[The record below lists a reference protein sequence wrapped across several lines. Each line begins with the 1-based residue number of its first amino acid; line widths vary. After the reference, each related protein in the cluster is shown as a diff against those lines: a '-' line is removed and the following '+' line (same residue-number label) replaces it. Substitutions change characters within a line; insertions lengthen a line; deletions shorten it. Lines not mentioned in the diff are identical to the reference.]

1 MATSTRLRA
10 DDEIKKARTRALT
23 YLRREAVAH
32 RQRSLDEAAEA
43 LRRARTVTDAS
54 SPSAALANVILDH
67 AEDVTTPVLAGLGL
81 TPPMD
86 LTTTNDSRAR
96 AHTDYQK
103 IFVAMPLGDFPKDYP
118 PPSEVKRLV
127 SITKGL
133 IYHEAGH
140 LLYSIPFEHLA
151 RSAAQQGSP
160 MPREFTNTKFH
171 NGIGRFAWVQNVLE
185 DQRME
190 CAMVRL
196 SPVFENHFRV
206 TASYMILQP
215 AIARGRAAMM
225 WPYLCG
231 RTYLPKDLL
240 FTLRSDALAQATS
253 LGLRDV
259 FYAIEAGVRAY
270 KRAVTDRELF
280 EAVVTTTD
288 AFMKWFDEPEDMRV
302 STIDTHR
309 DPGNDS
315 NGATRRSLTESATDD
330 TTDDDDGSGTPS
342 ATPST
347 GVASAQHLR
356 DLVAATAKESVDK
369 SVSQTQVNDMVTTLN
384 VALGR
389 GLARDLTTTPMT
401 PEQRR
406 AAHEVKASMLDVLEP
421 LMTRVEPGW
430 TFRLEEGVL
439 DPVTFALR
447 SPGDTD
453 YWSDVQDEAQPGH
466 DFAVSLVLDVSYSMS
481 EQITELSVTAIRV
494 RLACEQLGI
503 PCTVTTFADSA
514 SLVVDAFDPTEEVT
528 VSCQG
533 GTQPLTAL
541 EDLTNQRHGKA
552 GHLVVVFTDGEWTG
566 VPSMGPFRDPGAT
579 YLGVSL
585 GERARQTLLDRHFDS
600 VASIDRARDL
610 AIPVRRLLVTMA
622 DQ

>member
-1 MATSTRLRA
+1 MATATRLRA

-23 YLRREAVAH
+23 YLRREATAN
-32 RQRSLDEAAEA
+32 RQRALDEAAEA
-43 LRRARTVTDAS
+43 IKRARTVTDAS
-54 SPSAALANVILDH
+54 SPSAALAGVILDH
-67 AEDVTTPVLAGLGL
+67 AVDVTTPVLAGLGL

-86 LTTTNDSRAR
+86 VTTTNDSRAR
-96 AHTDYQK
+96 AHTDYER

-118 PPSEVKRLV
+118 PPADVKRLV

-140 LLYSIPFEHLA
+140 LLYSIPFEHLS
-151 RSAAQQGSP
+151 RSAAQLGSP

-206 TASYMILQP
+206 TAAYMILQP
-215 AIARGRAAMM
+215 SISRGRAAMM

-240 FTLRSDALAQATS
+240 STLRADALAQATS
-253 LGLRDV
+253 LGLREV
-259 FYAIEAGVRAY
+259 FYAIEDGVRSY

-280 EAVVTTTD
+280 EAVVATTD

-309 DPGNDS
+309 DPGNDA

-330 TTDDDDGSGTPS
+330 RANDDDASGTPS
-342 ATPST
+342 TTPST
-347 GVASAQHLR
+347 GVASAQQLR

-369 SVSQTQVNDMVTTLN
+369 SVSQTQVNDMITTLN

-389 GLARDLTTTPMT
+389 GLARDLTTSPMT
-401 PEQRR
+401 PDQKN
-406 AAHEVKASMLDVLEP
+406 AAHQVKAGMLDVLEP

-430 TFRLEEGVL
+430 TFRLEDGVL
-439 DPVTFALR
+439 DPVTFSLR

-453 YWSDVQDEAQPGH
+453 YWSNVEDEAQPGH

-481 EQITELSVTAIRV
+481 EQVTELSVAAIGV

-503 PCTVTTFADSA
+503 PCTVTSFADSA

-533 GTQPLTAL
+533 GTQPLEAL
-541 EDLTNQRHGKA
+541 EDLHNQRHGKA
-552 GHLVVVFTDGEWTG
+552 GHLVVVFTDGEWAG
-566 VPSMGPFRDPGAT
+566 VPSMGPFREPGAT

-585 GERARQTLLDRHFDS
+585 GEAARQTLLGRHFDS

-610 AIPVRRLLVTMA
+610 VMPVQHLLV
-622 DQ
+622 DLVS